1 MESSSTRRV
10 LAVLLASVV
19 ALGGLSGVAVAQTGG
34 GLGGSI
40 VVEEGETVGGLDLL
54 AGSLVVRGTVDGDV
68 TGVAG
73 SVRVAAGG
81 VVTGSVD
88 LAAGAVDIDGTV
100 QGDVDVAAGS
110 VSVGPDGVVG
120 GTLVVGAESL
130 LLAGT
135 VRGDVEAGAERVTV
149 TETTVVDGTLRYD
162 ADAAYTQADG
172 ATVAGGAVAVANL
185 GGGGFLDG
193 LGDGFGDG
201 LGAAG
206 WLFSAY
212 WAVATFLVGAV
223 TLYAFP
229 RFTGTVAGTV
239 ADRPLVSGGVG
250 LLGLVGGPV
259 LALALAVTVVGLPAS
274 LLVLMLFGLAV
285 FVGAV
290 LAEYAVGSWLLSL
303 ADVENRYAA
312 LVVGVVVVAVLAQLP
327 VVGWVLN
334 PVVLLLGFGALL
346 LALRASY
353 RAARARGPDGAAG
366 DTAQT
371 TLTEPLGEG
380 ETDTDA
386 GSGSD
391 PAA

>member
-1 MESSSTRRV
+1 MDSSITRRV
-10 LAVLLASVV
+10 LALVLASVV
-19 ALGGLSGVAVAQTGG
+19 VLGGLSGVAVAQTGG

-40 VVEEGETVGGLDLL
+40 VVEQGETVGDLELL

-68 TGVAG
+68 SGVAG

-88 LAAGAVDIDGTV
+88 LAAGAVDVDGTV

-120 GTLVVGAESL
+120 GDLVVGAESL

-135 VRGDVEAGAERVTV
+135 VRGDVEAGVERVTV
-149 TETTVVDGTLRYD
+149 TETAVVDGTLRYD
-162 ADAAYTQADG
+162 EDAAYTQADG

-193 LGDGFGDG
+193 LGDG
-201 LGAAG
+201 LGAAS
-206 WLFSAY
+206 WLFTAY
-212 WAVATFLVGAV
+212 WVVATLLVGAV

-250 LLGLVGGPV
+250 LLGLVGGPILAV
-259 LALALAVTVVGLPAS
+259 ALAITVVGLPAS

-312 LVVGVVVVAVLAQLP
+312 LVVGVVVVAGLAQLP

-334 PVVLLLGFGALL
+334 LVVFLLGFGALL

-353 RAARARGPDGAAG
+353 RSARARGPDGAAD

-371 TLTEPLGEG
+371 TLTGSLGEG
-380 ETDTDA
+380 ETDA
-386 GSGSD
+386 GSD